1 MSYIAQLHTTR
12 HYCTDK
18 NLSPDMQTKQEKPH
32 KVMLLWL
39 LGGDF
44 ASLSLWL
51 DGNNLYVI
59 NYTQSIFH
67 SAVTSLD
74 GYKDHFCLI
83 QV

>member
-1 MSYIAQLHTTR
+1 
-12 HYCTDK
+12 
-18 NLSPDMQTKQEKPH
+18 
-32 KVMLLWL
+32 MLLWL

-59 NYTQSIFH
+59 NSTQSIFH